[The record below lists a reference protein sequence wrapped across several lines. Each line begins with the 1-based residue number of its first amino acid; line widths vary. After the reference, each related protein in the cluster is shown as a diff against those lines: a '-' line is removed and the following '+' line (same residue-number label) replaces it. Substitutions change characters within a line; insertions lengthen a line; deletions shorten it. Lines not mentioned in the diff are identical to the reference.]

1 VFTPGTSIGDLSD
14 RTKSCDHAAVD
25 DTQNVF
31 AAASAELA
39 SRHPQISALYERA
52 GPCVL
57 DPPDSDDF
65 TALAEAIVF
74 QQLTGKAAATIWG
87 RVVATLDGSPS
98 PQKVAAASEEELRA
112 AGLSRN
118 KAMSIKDLAAKTLDG
133 SVPLVGLD
141 ELTDEEIVCR
151 LSAVRGIGVWTA
163 EMFLIFQLR
172 RLDVWPIGDLGV
184 RKGYARAF
192 ASQETLSPKQLEPL
206 GEAFRPFRTVA
217 AWYCWRAVET
227 ITPGG
232 PS

>member
-1 VFTPGTSIGDLSD
+1 MLVARGAEQG
-14 RTKSCDHAAVD
+14 CDHVAVD
-25 DTQNVF
+25 ETQSVF

-39 SRHPQISALYERA
+39 SRHPQIAELYERA

-57 DPPDSDDF
+57 DPPDTDDF

-87 RVVATLDGSPS
+87 RVVATLDGLPS
-98 PQKVAAASEEELRA
+98 PQRVAATSEEELRA

-118 KAMSIKDLAAKTLDG
+118 KAMSIRDLAAKTLDG

-141 ELTDEEIVCR
+141 GLPDEDIVSR

-172 RLDVWPIGDLGV
+172 RLNIWPIGDLGV
-184 RKGYARAF
+184 RKGYGRAF
-192 ASQETLSPKQLEPL
+192 GLDQTPLPKQLEPL
-206 GEAFRPFRTVA
+206 GDAFRPFRTVA

-227 ITPGG
+227 VTPRT
-232 PS
+232 SS

>member
-1 VFTPGTSIGDLSD
+1 
-14 RTKSCDHAAVD
+14 VD
-25 DTQNVF
+25 DTQDVF
-31 AAASAELA
+31 AAASRELA
-39 SRHPQISALYERA
+39 SRHPHIAELYERV

-57 DPPDSDDF
+57 DPPATDDF

-98 PQKVAAASEEELRA
+98 PQKVVATSEEELRA

-118 KAMSIKDLAAKTLDG
+118 KAMSIKDLAAKTLDR

-141 ELTDEEIVCR
+141 ELSDEDIVSR

-192 ASQETLSPKQLEPL
+192 GLEEIPLPKQLEL
-206 GEAFRPFRTVA
+206 FGEAFRPFRTVA

-227 ITPGG
+227 ITPGT
-232 PS
+232 SS